1 MAGSICIG
9 VDRHHLLDALDHILV
24 LHAQAIEGLG
34 GQAVVFL
41 DQGKEHMFGA
51 HIGLMERAGFVLRD
65 HQHLPGLIGEF
76 IE

>member
-1 MAGSICIG
+1 MAGSIRVGI
-9 VDRHHLLDALDHILV
+9 DRHHLLDALDHILM
-24 LHAQAIEGLG
+24 LHAQSIEGLG

-41 DQGKEHMFGA
+41 DQGQKYMFGA
-51 HIGLMERAGFVLRD
+51 HIGLMERTGLVLRD